1 MYELA
6 SLLPK
11 TTTHTSVVY
20 TDSVVTS
27 VSTSIGL
34 IPIAPPKATTSFF
47 SSDTTNVVSGP
58 TATGPSIYFGTGH
71 IGHTDHIDHTD
82 HTDDSDEA
90 DQSVH
95 SGEVDHS
102 PHTDGPDE
110 LDQPGSDNQKQSS
123 DSDDDMENRTTNIYP
138 QNFRGVVSESAD
150 VWLRQF
156 LNYCAYK
163 GYDDDRAKA
172 LFRVLLVE
180 CAAVWFDSLE
190 VAIRQ
195 DWTQLKAAFLA
206 RYTTPEFMKYKHATE
221 LFSSKQGERSV
232 DDFCAY
238 MQNLAREIKA
248 DEHMLCYAVIN
259 GLKSE
264 IKNHVTRL
272 RPATW
277 KDLADAAKVGEMC
290 VPETPAIGSSV
301 TVQLELI
308 QDQLKELSAQR
319 SPSSAPVG
327 RPDDRPLRSPSP
339 RRVRFDDRA
348 SEVTLMMDAVMMFR
362 ALVITTARRLHL
374 VILVSAD
381 VGRSGDIV
389 IIVSHLH
396 QISIGAMTT
405 INSGLYLDNR
415 GAEV

>member
-1 MYELA
+1 
-6 SLLPK
+6 
-11 TTTHTSVVY
+11 
-20 TDSVVTS
+20 
-27 VSTSIGL
+27 
-34 IPIAPPKATTSFF
+34 
-47 SSDTTNVVSGP
+47 
-58 TATGPSIYFGTGH
+58 
-71 IGHTDHIDHTD
+71 
-82 HTDDSDEA
+82 
-90 DQSVH
+90 
-95 SGEVDHS
+95 
-102 PHTDGPDE
+102 
-110 LDQPGSDNQKQSS
+110 
-123 DSDDDMENRTTNIYP
+123 MENRTTNIYP

-221 LFSSKQGERSV
+221 LFNSKQGERSV